1 MNDVAASNR
10 LPAVLAGYVEAWNR
24 HDGPGIVATFAS
36 GGTYSDPMTGGP
48 LSGDAI
54 ARYAEG
60 LWQAFPDL
68 RFELDGTVLCNG
80 ETAFMPWK
88 MLGTNSA
95 AFRGLPPSG
104 RSVSVNGVDVV
115 RLSAE
120 GLHSVVGYFDSRA
133 VPDQLG
139 LQVIVQPHSIG
150 PFSFGISTR
159 VVSGSTATPQGF
171 SVTSLEP
178 RTPAERE
185 EIRNLGR
192 ETMKEMLRM
201 EGFIAA
207 SSVNCG
213 NRQMTFSAW
222 ETAEHAHQ
230 LRNSAAHGEAMR
242 RFFGKELAAGGMISH
257 WQPATAPRTFGRCP
271 RCEKMVNID
280 RSNGLCGCGA
290 TVSAPSY
297 W

>member
-1 MNDVAASNR
+1 MNEVAASNG
-10 LPAVLAGYVEAWNR
+10 LPAALAGDVDAGNR
-24 HDGPGIVATFAS
+24 HDGPGIVATFS
-36 GGTYSDPMTGGP
+36 VGGIYSDPMTGGP

-60 LWQAFPDL
+60 LWQSFPDL

-80 ETAFMPWK
+80 ETAYMPWK
-88 MLGTNSA
+88 MLGINSA
-95 AFRGLPPSG
+95 PFRGLPLTG
-104 RSVSVNGVDVV
+104 RSVSVHGVDMV
-115 RLSAE
+115 RLSAN

-139 LQVIVQPHSIG
+139 LQVVVQPHSVG

-171 SVTSLEP
+171 SATSLEP

-192 ETMKEMLRM
+192 EIMKEMLGM

-207 SSVNCG
+207 STVNCG

-222 ETAEHAHQ
+222 EKAEHAHQ

-242 RFFGKELAAGGMISH
+242 KFFGKELAAGGMISQ
-257 WQPATAPRTFGRCP
+257 WRPAAAPHTFGRCP
-271 RCEKMVNID
+271 QCDRMVNIERGD
-280 RSNGLCGCGA
+280 GLCSCGA
-290 TVSAPSY
+290 AVSVPSY